1 MVLVETQ
8 DRPSLTPELIQDRM
22 DASLERQRRT
32 SIHRSNWAS
41 SLGEPCDRARFLWRT
56 KPETAEP
63 ISLDGLRA
71 IANGIEEEAAI
82 KAYLSQLGFTVY
94 TDRPEKKGRWE
105 RYNISAWA
113 DFWISLNG
121 STPIL
126 AEHKAPTVEWTWAKI
141 DNAADLKGASSEW
154 HRKWYSQ
161 CQTTMLVHD
170 EERML
175 FFLKRPG
182 KKEWKIFWVALDM
195 ADAEIAVKR
204 ADQDETNV
212 INGFCPP
219 FYEADPTHCQ
229 RCPFFGR
236 ACNPPLKFN
245 AAQYCADEDMIEAIR
260 RHEELKPLAAE
271 YNALDDKVKKPFK
284 NSEAVG
290 QISIVGDF
298 QITVKEGKRKAYAVA
313 EATTFT
319 VKIDRIASGNK
330 IVENQEEAA

>member
-1 MVLVETQ
+1 METSETKSIA
-8 DRPSLTPELIQDRM
+8 SLTPELIRDRM
-22 DASLERQRRT
+22 DAQLERMRHT

-41 SLGEPCDRARFLWRT
+41 LLGEPCDRARFLWRI
-56 KPETAEP
+56 KPETADP

-82 KAYLSQLGFTVY
+82 KAYLSELGFTVY

-121 STPIL
+121 SVPIL
-126 AEHKAPTVEWTWAKI
+126 AEHKAPTVEWTWGKI
-141 DNAADLKGASSEW
+141 NNADDLKNASSEY

-161 CQTTMLVHD
+161 CQVTMLVHD

-182 KKEWKIFWVALDM
+182 KKEWKIFWIGLDM

-219 FYEADPTHCQ
+219 FYEGDATHCQ

-236 ACNPPLKFN
+236 ACNPPLKFDY
-245 AAQYCADEDMIEAIR
+245 AHYSADEDLAENIR

-290 QISIVGDF
+290 QIAIIGDF
-298 QITVKEGKRKAYAVA
+298 QITVKEGKRKAYSVA

-319 VKIDRIASGNK
+319 VKIDRISESNK
-330 IVENQEEAA
+330 LSPSEEEAA